1 MPMESTP
8 RLSSHDRTLMLFD
21 LSVRG
26 HHPNYIQQ
34 LILHRYDKPR
44 FKTLYV
50 VVSPNFLQEHPQV
63 VELAQ
68 PLGDAVQFVAI
79 SAAEQASLLTSKA
92 AIARNL
98 KNIQEWRLCC
108 QYAKKLGVD
117 HCLVMYLDTYFL
129 AIAAGLQPHC
139 PFSGIYFRPTFH
151 YNSFKQHT
159 ERQSR
164 KAKLQQGWEKFILGR
179 VFHSAQAR
187 TIFSLD
193 PFVEPFLNP
202 NAAPGRFCYLPDP
215 VDLTAFGQLVKVH
228 SELRSQLGIEAHR
241 QICLTFGALTTR
253 KGIYQLLDAV
263 AQLPEQVCAQL
274 CLLFVG
280 ESKIKSEL
288 EQRIEVL
295 CAQRPVQVVR
305 RYEFIRDEEI
315 PLYFQLA
322 DLVSAL
328 YQRHV
333 GSSGI
338 LLLAAAA
345 QKPVLGTDYG
355 LMGELIRRYQLGL
368 AVDSAQ
374 PDAIALGLQQWLS
387 REPQALSNPELM
399 RTWANENSAEN
410 YAATIFQA
418 LST

>member
-1 MPMESTP
+1 MPMEQPDLRPPTP
-8 RLSSHDRTLMLFD
+8 DRTLMLFD

-34 LILHRYDKPR
+34 LLLHRCDEPR

-50 VVSPNFLQEHPQV
+50 VVSPNFLQEHPEV
-63 VELAQ
+63 VDLAKSQ
-68 PLGDAVQFVAI
+68 GDAVQFIAI
-79 SAAEQASLLTSKA
+79 SAAEQQSLLTSKA
-92 AIARNL
+92 AIARNI

-129 AIAAGLQPHC
+129 AIAAGLQPCC

-151 YNSFKQHT
+151 YNSFKNHSGNQT
-159 ERQSR
+159 R
-164 KAKLQQGWEKFILGR
+164 KAKLQQGWEKLILGR
-179 VFHSAQAR
+179 VLRSSQAR

-193 PFVEPFLNP
+193 PFVGPFLD
-202 NAAPGRFCYLPDP
+202 PGSGPGQLCYLPDP
-215 VDLTAFGQLVKVH
+215 VDLSAFQYPAQNL
-228 SELRSQLGIEAHR
+228 ELRSRLGIDSHR
-241 QICLTFGALTTR
+241 RICLIFGALTTR
-253 KGIYQLLDAV
+253 KGVYQLLEAA
-263 AQLPEQVCAQL
+263 AQLAEPDCEQL

-288 EQRIEVL
+288 EARIATL
-295 CAQRPVQVVR
+295 CNRKPVQVVR
-305 RYEFIRDEEI
+305 RYEFIRDQEI
-315 PLYFQLA
+315 PLYFKSA
-322 DLVSAL
+322 DIVSAL

-355 LMGELIRRYQLGL
+355 LMGELVRRYQLGI
-368 AVDSAQ
+368 AVDSTQ
-374 PDAIALGLQQWLS
+374 PTAIAAGLHQLLS
-387 REPQALSNPELM
+387 ADTQPCHDLALM
-399 RTWANENSAEN
+399 QTWARENSAEN
-410 YAATIFQA
+410 YAATIFKA
-418 LST
+418 ITA